1 MRARHL
7 LRYVNAVLSGADRL
21 LPTARLWAR
30 PLRMHLAINDF
41 CNLRCPHCLREAP
54 SIKVNQ
60 NRLTVGDL
68 KLLAPWFRSASF
80 VALAGLGE
88 PFLQND
94 LFEMIELVQ
103 AHGATPSIITN
114 ATLLDEAAC
123 RRLVGPR
130 GLLVNLS
137 IDAGTPEIFEKV
149 RLGAR
154 FSQVVENID
163 RLVALRRQSGHPF
176 PVLSINMTLLR
187 DTLTE
192 IPAVVE
198 LARRWDI
205 HHIVAQTVCF
215 VPGQDTRGQEVS
227 NREAQAAL
235 AQAAACAARAGVEI
249 RYVPLASDYETL
261 VRDEQQPQAYP
272 PSYPYHTVPKS
283 VSGGT
288 QRFSCPNLW
297 HQFFVDVFGNM
308 TYCCMADFGILGNIR
323 QSPPEQLWNHP
334 DMVALRKRLLE
345 GNPPP
350 ECRRCYALE
359 QWGRGKMWQAWKAE
373 FGPLKLMP

>member
-1 MRARHL
+1 MRLKHL
-7 LRYVNAVLSGADRL
+7 LRYANAALSGADRL
-21 LPTARLWAR
+21 WPTARLWAR

-60 NRLTVGDL
+60 NRLTVEDL
-68 KLLAPWFRSASF
+68 RRLAPWFRSSSF

-94 LFEMIELVQ
+94 LFDIVELVQ
-103 AHGATPSIITN
+103 AYGATPSIITN
-114 ATLLDEAAC
+114 ATLLDEKAC
-123 RRLVGPR
+123 GRLVGPH

-163 RLVALRRQSGHPF
+163 RLVALRNQTGHPF
-176 PVLSINMTLLR
+176 PVLSINMTLMR
-187 DTLTE
+187 DTLGE
-192 IPAVVE
+192 IPSVIA
-198 LARRWDI
+198 LARRWGI

-215 VPGQDTRGQEVS
+215 VPGQETRDQEIS
-227 NREAQAAL
+227 NLEAQQAL
-235 AQAAACAARAGVEI
+235 AQAAPLAAQAGVEI

-261 VRDEQQPQAYP
+261 MRDEQQEQAYQ
-272 PSYPYHTVPKS
+272 PSYPYHAVPKS
-283 VSGGT
+283 APGGA
-288 QRFSCPNLW
+288 QRFYCPNLW

-334 DMVALRKRLLE
+334 DMVALRRRLLR
-345 GNPPP
+345 GDPPA

-359 QWGRGKMWQAWKAE
+359 QWGRSKMWQAWKAE
-373 FGPLKLMP
+373 FGPLNLMP